1 MKLPSV
7 RQLVGRKCLIRC
19 FLDNNRVEALWDSGS
34 QVCTIDESWK
44 DTNLPKVPLRKV
56 SELIDPDEP
65 LHLEAAN
72 GTDMPY
78 VGWVEIPFKLTAS
91 DSELLVPVL
100 VLKGCQ
106 QQCPIIGFNVIEH
119 LVSESMKEVT
129 NSEEKEKLLKA
140 VKIAFPHLKKNKAT
154 TFIKA
159 VGVGQTHE
167 YNVKTTK
174 ERVTVPKQSSVFVE
188 CKVQAKTFNEDITL
202 IFEPC
207 ENPQWPDGLEFCDT
221 LVSVKKGFIPKITV
235 GVQNPTNHDIILSG
249 RTIIG
254 TVQSVGSVYPANI
267 FKKDLLSA
275 AINKIHVQ
283 DTTGCTPTSE
293 QWDPPVNL
301 SHLDESERETVQQ
314 MLREES
320 ASFSK
325 TDDHIGCV
333 ENLQMDI
340 LLKDT
345 EPVSKTYLSV
355 PKPLY
360 REMKD
365 YLQDLIAQGWVEK
378 STSSYSSPVVCV
390 RKKDGS
396 LRLCIDY
403 RELNRKT
410 HPDRHPIPRV
420 QDVMDNL
427 GGNTIFSLLDQGKAY
442 HQGFM
447 SQESRHLTAFVT
459 PWGLYEWIRIPFGLM
474 NAPAAFQRCMEQCL
488 DELRDEIC
496 VPYLDDILVFSRTF
510 KDHVED
516 VRKVLRRL
524 RGNGIKLKP
533 RKCELFKPEVR
544 YLGRIVSAEGSK
556 VDPADTAAVRALKSK
571 QPGTVGELRAILG
584 LLSYYRQ
591 YIKDFSRIASPL
603 YDLLKA
609 PLKKETQQHTRK
621 RTKRQ
626 NNAVPSST
634 PIQWSGVH
642 QSVLE
647 QLIDCLVQ
655 PPVLGFPDF
664 TQPFILH
671 TDASNQGLGAVLY
684 QRQNGKL
691 RVIAYGSR
699 TLTAAEKNYNLHSG
713 KLEFLALKW
722 AITDKFRDYL
732 YYAPFFTV
740 FSDNNPLTYVLSTAK
755 LNATGC
761 RWVAELADFHFTVKY
776 RPGRENIDAD
786 SLSRMPLDMETYMKE
801 CSKEM
806 SYDVVGA
813 ATQAVD
819 HQDESSAAWSMGI
832 SAKCATVSVTMPIAP
847 LTVGQ
852 LKLDQETDSVVGQII
867 QYKLAETKPSG
878 SELRQLCPQVVCL
891 VREWDKLQ
899 FDDRGVLCR
908 QTTIRKQLVLPEKH
922 RSTVLKELHDEM
934 GHHGVERTTSLVR
947 DRFYWPFMQ
956 TEIEDYVKRKCV
968 CLKNK
973 RPSHETKAPLT
984 NIVTT
989 QPFELVSVDFLHLDK
1004 CKGGYEYVLVI
1015 VDHFTRFAQ
1024 AYATTNKSGKTA
1036 ADKIFNDYALKFGF
1050 PQRLHHD
1057 QGGEFENQLFAQLKE
1072 YCRVAGSRTSPY
1084 HPQGNGQVE
1093 RFNRTLIQMLKTL
1106 TEKQKSNW
1114 KDSLNK
1120 LIYAYN
1126 ATKSEVTGFSPFYLL
1141 YGRSP
1146 RLPVDML
1153 FSLSPSREH
1162 GDGNHHSYMQRWKR
1176 GMTDAYEITRENV
1189 SKAAVRSKRLYD
1201 SKVRYSALLPGDRVL
1216 VRNLTPRGGPGKLRN
1231 HWEDVVHTVVRQVS
1245 KDIPVYEL
1253 KPERGKGRS
1262 RTLHRNLLLPCDHL
1276 PLEISL
1282 RPQSK
1287 NRSTTEPA
1295 ETTEEHSEEDNDE
1308 DEYYP
1313 VPRHLSAQPD
1323 LPQPKMSTRSAH
1335 QDSQSEEVVQ
1345 ETESEVAD
1353 VDQPPEDVI
1362 GQVEVMPAEE
1372 SLPSPHP
1379 PPSPT
1384 YSDVV
1389 DEVNQRP
1396 RRESRKP
1403 KVFTY
1408 DRLGTPACY
1417 STQTLPYYPGQTM
1430 PWVYSVHPYYFPEFY
1445 GQC

>member
-1 MKLPSV
+1 M
-7 RQLVGRKCLIRC
+7 
-19 FLDNNRVEALWDSGS
+19 
-34 QVCTIDESWK
+34 
-44 DTNLPKVPLRKV
+44 
-56 SELIDPDEP
+56 
-65 LHLEAAN
+65 
-72 GTDMPY
+72 
-78 VGWVEIPFKLTAS
+78 
-91 DSELLVPVL
+91 
-100 VLKGCQ
+100 
-106 QQCPIIGFNVIEH
+106 
-119 LVSESMKEVT
+119 
-129 NSEEKEKLLKA
+129 
-140 VKIAFPHLKKNKAT
+140 
-154 TFIKA
+154 
-159 VGVGQTHE
+159 
-167 YNVKTTK
+167 
-174 ERVTVPKQSSVFVE
+174 
-188 CKVQAKTFNEDITL
+188 
-202 IFEPC
+202 
-207 ENPQWPDGLEFCDT
+207 
-221 LVSVKKGFIPKITV
+221 
-235 GVQNPTNHDIILSG
+235 
-249 RTIIG
+249 
-254 TVQSVGSVYPANI
+254 
-267 FKKDLLSA
+267 
-275 AINKIHVQ
+275 
-283 DTTGCTPTSE
+283 
-293 QWDPPVNL
+293 
-301 SHLDESERETVQQ
+301 
-314 MLREES
+314 
-320 ASFSK
+320 
-325 TDDHIGCV
+325 
-333 ENLQMDI
+333 
-340 LLKDT
+340 
-345 EPVSKTYLSV
+345 
-355 PKPLY
+355 
-360 REMKD
+360 
-365 YLQDLIAQGWVEK
+365 
-378 STSSYSSPVVCV
+378 

-420 QDVMDNL
+420 QDVMDSL

-488 DELRDEIC
+488 DGLRDEIC
-496 VPYLDDILVFSRTF
+496 VPYLDDVLVFSRTF
-510 KDHVED
+510 EDHVDD
-516 VRKVLRRL
+516 VRTVLRRL
-524 RGNGIKLKP
+524 RDNGIKLKP
-533 RKCELFKPEVR
+533 RKCEIFKPEVR
-544 YLGRIVSAEGSK
+544 YLGRMVSAEGSK
-556 VDPADTAAVRALKSK
+556 MDPADTAAVRSLKNK

-603 YDLLKA
+603 YDLLKVPSKPEA
-609 PLKKETQQHTRK
+609 QQYTRK
-621 RTKRQ
+621 GTMRQ
-626 NNAVPSST
+626 NNSVPSST
-634 PIQWSGVH
+634 PIQWSDVH

-664 TQPFILH
+664 TQPFVLH

-699 TLTAAEKNYNLHSG
+699 TLTTAEKNYNLHSG

-786 SLSRMPLDMETYMKE
+786 SLSRMPLNMETYMEE
-801 CSKEM
+801 CSEEM
-806 SYDVVGA
+806 SYDVVSA

-832 SAKCATVSVTMPIAP
+832 SAKCATVSVSMPIAP
-847 LTVGQ
+847 FTVGQ
-852 LKLDQETDSVVGQII
+852 IKLDQETDPVIGQII
-867 QYKLAETKPSG
+867 QYKLAESKPSG
-878 SELRQLCPQVVCL
+878 SELKQLCPQVVCL
-891 VREWDKLQ
+891 IREWDKLQ
-899 FDDRGVLCR
+899 FNERGVLYR
-908 QTTIRKQLVLPEKH
+908 QTKIRKQLVLPEKH
-922 RSTVLKELHDEM
+922 RPTVLKELHDEM
-934 GHHGVERTTSLVR
+934 GHHGVERTMSLVR

-956 TEIEDYVKRKCV
+956 KEIEDYVMRKCV

-973 RPSHETKAPLT
+973 RPSHETRAPLT

-1036 ADKIFNDYALKFGF
+1036 AEKIFNDYALKFGF

-1072 YCRVAGSRTSPY
+1072 YCGVAGSRTSPY

-1114 KDSLNK
+1114 KSSLNK

-1153 FSLSPSREH
+1153 FSLSPG
-1162 GDGNHHSYMQRWKR
+1162 GDQGDSNHQTYMQRWKQ
-1176 GMTDAYEITRENV
+1176 GMTDAYEITRENA
-1189 SKAAVRSKRLYD
+1189 SKAAVRGKRHYD
-1201 SKVRYSALLPGDRVL
+1201 SKMRYSALLPGDRVL

-1276 PLEISL
+1276 PLETSL
-1282 RPQSK
+1282 QPQSK
-1287 NRSTTEPA
+1287 NRSSASPA
-1295 ETTEEHSEEDNDE
+1295 QTSQVYSEEDDDE
-1308 DEYYP
+1308 EDGYYS
-1313 VPRHLSAQPD
+1313 VPRHLSTRSHS
-1323 LPQPKMSTRSAH
+1323 PQPKRSTRSTC
-1335 QDSQSEEVVQ
+1335 QDSCPDEVLQV
-1345 ETESEVAD
+1345 TEPDVAEA
-1353 VDQPPEDVI
+1353 DQLPEDNI
-1362 GQVEVMPAEE
+1362 GQVENVPTEV
-1372 SLPSPHP
+1372 SLS
-1379 PPSPT
+1379 PPSPPPPPHD
-1384 YSDVV
+1384 SDL
-1389 DEVNQRP
+1389 DGDVNLRP
-1396 RRESRKP
+1396 KRASRKP

-1408 DRLGTPACY
+1408 DLLGTPSCY
-1417 STQTLPYYPGQTM
+1417 NIQTLPFYTGQVL
-1430 PWVYSVHPYYFPEFY
+1430 PWVNSVHPYYFHESY